1 MERQRLKP
9 KDLEPMIGQRKI
21 SIQKPIAPR
30 LGSVLLPLQWPTT
43 TAYSLRV
50 LPQTPPRTIRAPVGA
65 APPPRLTVAPNTRP
79 TQPHHLAIGPGAS
92 ERARIDNPQQIPHEQ
107 HSTICNRSIT
117 IGTCIPSSTWQN
129 STPGSTT

>member
-1 MERQRLKP
+1 MDIKPIRTDADYKASLKEISALMESDPEPGTADGDRLDILATLVEAYENRHFRMERQRLKP

-65 APPPRLTVAPNTRP
+65 APPPR
-79 TQPHHLAIGPGAS
+79 
-92 ERARIDNPQQIPHEQ
+92 
-107 HSTICNRSIT
+107 
-117 IGTCIPSSTWQN
+117 
-129 STPGSTT
+129 